1 MKKRT
6 TIPNPA
12 QLDLLEWAANRST
25 AKIISAIPGIARRM
39 WRERNMQQPNNV
51 PHIVPMPA
59 DRKRA

>member
-12 QLDLLEWAANRST
+12 QLDLLEWAAKRPT

-39 WRERNMQQPNNV
+39 WRERNMQQPHND
-51 PHIVPMPA
+51 PHIVPL
-59 DRKRA
+59 RRRA